1 MICDT
6 YSDFNGD
13 SGVHAVLVV
22 QIDTVHVQPLQAA
35 LTRSSHVL
43 WIASYRKPALLIDDV
58 GELCCQLYLIPNPLN
73 RLQKHTF
80 SETPESYF
88 PNAVGE
94 LNGTDLSDKD
104 LVSVRSIH
112 ISSIQECDAS
122 VHSVPNEIDHL
133 LLGPRRSIEGTH
145 THAAQSLLRD
155 FQSLRPQLHSRHHGR
170 HSHAFRSISQTPA
183 SSQSIAESAGV
194 QVCLK
199 ENFVGWSGNCIVL
212 YCELWSRRSELSF
225 RLWACRQRRTCR
237 QVQIHV
243 DRREDVH
250 ACKKSGT
257 PDRSIDRAA
266 IPERILRDVTEMM
279 TSSMST
285 NCIIYGNLLIG
296 GQYSL
301 CPIYIVQ

>member
-58 GELCCQLYLIPNPLN
+58 GKLCCQLYLIPNPLN

-80 SETPESYF
+80 SETPESYC

-133 LLGPRRSIEGTH
+133 LLGPRRSIEGMQPRPCCETSSPCDPSF
-145 THAAQSLLRD
+145 TLGTMDAIATPFDQSVRHPQAPSRLQRVLESKCVFEEEFCWLER
-155 FQSLRPQLHSRHHGR
+155 QLH
-170 HSHAFRSISQTPA
+170 
-183 SSQSIAESAGV
+183 
-194 QVCLK
+194 
-199 ENFVGWSGNCIVL
+199 CIVL
-212 YCELWSRRSELSF
+212 
-225 RLWACRQRRTCR
+225 
-237 QVQIHV
+237 
-243 DRREDVH
+243 
-250 ACKKSGT
+250 
-257 PDRSIDRAA
+257 RAMESK
-266 IPERILRDVTEMM
+266 ERA
-279 TSSMST
+279 
-285 NCIIYGNLLIG
+285 
-296 GQYSL
+296 
-301 CPIYIVQ
+301 